1 MHDPYSTTERGTGYY
16 LRHPIP
22 PPPPEWSMKQQR
34 SVSLSLF
41 IVLSVVTGILLLL
54 VISASLL
61 YWSVIPRTSL
71 TSVGT
76 TPIPTV
82 NASYTANDI
91 LRDFKRAGAHMP
103 YIEYGTTI
111 WSWSSNTYYVSV
123 DATSSVTFTDDSG
136 CSGYCDP
143 QNIGLWV
150 YSDPETGHQTYNE
163 VIADE
168 QKPVTPT
175 GPTIGAGLDTTYVH
189 GRCLLLGASA
199 SSIYGQVVAQ
209 YCI

>member
-1 MHDPYSTTERGTGYY
+1 
-16 LRHPIP
+16 
-22 PPPPEWSMKQQR
+22 MKQQR

-41 IVLSVVTGILLLL
+41 IALSVVIGILLL
-54 VISASLL
+54 VISAGLL
-61 YWSVIPRTSL
+61 YWSVIPHTSL
-71 TSVGT
+71 TSVGAT
-76 TPIPTV
+76 STPAV
-82 NASYTANDI
+82 NASYTASDI

-103 YIEYGTTI
+103 YVQYGTTI
-111 WSWSSNTYYVSV
+111 WNWSSDTYSVSV
-123 DATSSVTFTDDSG
+123 EATSSVTLTDDSS

-150 YSDPETGHQTYNE
+150 YSDEATAHQAYSE
-163 VIADE
+163 VITDE

-175 GPTIGAGLDTTYVH
+175 GPTIGAGSGTTYVH